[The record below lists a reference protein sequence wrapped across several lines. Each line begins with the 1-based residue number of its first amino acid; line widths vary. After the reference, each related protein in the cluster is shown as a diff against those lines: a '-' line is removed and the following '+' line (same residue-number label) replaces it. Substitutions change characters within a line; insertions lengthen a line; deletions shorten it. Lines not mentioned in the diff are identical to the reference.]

1 VTTSVRNKDT
11 STLKDYLQ
19 LPLIA
24 VFVLVSVGMVVPEA
38 IDYMLDEKAKSWPTV
53 NALITK
59 CEAPITVSLKD
70 PYFDCQIE
78 YKYTIGDKEYSG
90 ARLSY
95 SKRSPQLGYDMGRFE
110 ESHKPGV
117 EVPVHVEP
125 GNPANSVMEPV
136 ENPVNVICH
145 LIAVAVFFSIVY
157 FGAYPVIE
165 EVAVS
170 NPNDE
175 TCDTVVGGST
185 GSGDDEN
192 QRDRGESSGVDREA
206 SGSGGGAGAG
216 GAGAGAG
223 GTGTGVTG
231 DGGEGGDVI
240 AESQS

>member
-1 VTTSVRNKDT
+1 MTTSVRNKDT

-175 TCDTVVGGST
+175 TCDTGGST
-185 GSGDDEN
+185 GSGTDEN

-206 SGSGGGAGAG
+206 SGGGAA
-216 GAGAGAG
+216 A
-223 GTGTGVTG
+223 GTGVTG
-231 DGGEGGDVI
+231 DGGDGGDVI

>member
-1 VTTSVRNKDT
+1 MTTSVRNKDT

-24 VFVLVSVGMVVPEA
+24 VFVLASVGMVVPEV

-110 ESHKPGV
+110 ENHKPGV
-117 EVPVHVEP
+117 EVPVHVES

-145 LIAVAVFFSIVY
+145 LIGVAVFFAIVY
-157 FGAYPVIE
+157 FAAYPVIE

-170 NPNDE
+170 NPEDE
-175 TCDTVVGGST
+175 TLDTVLGGST
-185 GSGDDEN
+185 GSGNDEN

-206 SGSGGGAGAG
+206 SGGGGAA
-216 GAGAGAG
+216 A
-223 GTGTGVTG
+223 GTGVTG
-231 DGGEGGDVI
+231 DGVDVI

>member
-1 VTTSVRNKDT
+1 VTTSVRHKHT
-11 STLKDYLQ
+11 SKLKDYLQ

-24 VFVLVSVGMVVPEA
+24 IFILASVGMVVPEV

-59 CEAPITVSLKD
+59 FEAPIKVSLKD

-110 ESHKPGV
+110 ENHKPGV

-145 LIAVAVFFSIVY
+145 LIALAVFFSIVY
-157 FGAYPVIE
+157 FAAYPVIE

-170 NPNDE
+170 NPEDE
-175 TCDTVVGGST
+175 TLDPVVGGST

-192 QRDRGESSGVDREA
+192 QRDSGESGGVDGAA
-206 SGSGGGAGAG
+206 SISGGAAGAG
-216 GAGAGAG
+216 P
-223 GTGTGVTG
+223 GVAG
-231 DGGEGGDVI
+231 DGGDVT
-240 AESQS
+240 AESQN